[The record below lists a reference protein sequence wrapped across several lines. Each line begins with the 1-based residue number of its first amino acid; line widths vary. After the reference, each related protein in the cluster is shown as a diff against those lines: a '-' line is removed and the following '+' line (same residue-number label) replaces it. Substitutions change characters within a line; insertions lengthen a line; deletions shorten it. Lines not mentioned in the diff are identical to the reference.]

1 MLLSLVQTI
10 YTSPFQSKTQT
21 RFNSIIKS
29 TTLLPKSLF
38 PTFDCPSK
46 TLSRLFFNGNTRDR
60 KLTAGASFT
69 VHASLIE
76 APVLWVGRLC
86 IFYALLKAG
95 LAGSEANP
103 LVSGTSF
110 FVWIFKFLASFL
122 HVF

>member
-10 YTSPFQSKTQT
+10 YASPFQSKAQT
-21 RFNSIIKS
+21 HCNSIINS
-29 TTLLPKSLF
+29 TTLLPRSLF

-46 TLSRLFFNGNTRDR
+46 TLKRLFFYGNTRTR
-60 KLTAGASFT
+60 KLTTSASFT

-103 LVSGTSF
+103 LCFWFGWRWWS
-110 FVWIFKFLASFL
+110 WC
-122 HVF
+122 